1 MADMKVKI
9 GKLLFKNPI
18 WAASGTFGYGKEFE
32 DFFDLDLLGAV
43 VTKTITL
50 NAREGN
56 PPPRVVETPSGMLN
70 SIGLENKGIKH
81 FKNEYLP
88 ALKELGTRL
97 VVSVA
102 GFSKEDFE
110 RCADELSGAHA
121 VDAIEINLSCPNVRH
136 GHTRHSLIA
145 QDPEATRD
153 IVEAVRKRTKAVLIA
168 KLTPNVTEIGLVA
181 EAAEKGGA
189 DAVSLI
195 NTYFGMAVDAETMK
209 PLLGN
214 VTGGVSG
221 PAIKPM
227 ALKAVWDVARRV
239 KIPVIGIGGIMRGE
253 DAAEFML
260 CGASAVQVGT
270 ANLVDPPAC
279 ARIIGEFEA
288 YLKRKKINK
297 ASELIGK
304 LKVRRSAD
312 SVQRTGRGK

>member
-1 MADMKVKI
+1 MKIKI
-9 GKLLFKNPI
+9 GSVTFKNPI

-32 DFFDLDLLGAV
+32 DFFEVDRLGAV

-56 PPPRVVETPSGMLN
+56 LPPRVVETPSGMLN
-70 SIGLENKGIKH
+70 SIGLENKGVDH
-81 FKNEYLP
+81 FRTEYLP
-88 ALKELGTRL
+88 ALKKQGTRL
-97 VVSVA
+97 VVSIA
-102 GFSKEDFE
+102 GPGKEDLV
-110 RCADELSGAHA
+110 RCADKLSGKNT
-121 VDAIEINLSCPNVRH
+121 VDAIEINLSCPNVKH
-136 GHTRHSLIA
+136 GHTRYSLIA

-153 IVEAVRKRTKAVLIA
+153 IVAAVRKRTKAMLIA
-168 KLTPNVTEIGLVA
+168 KLTPNVTDIGLVA
-181 EAAEKGGA
+181 EAAERGGA

-195 NTYFGMAVDAETMK
+195 NTYSGMAVDAETMK

-227 ALKAVWDVARRV
+227 ALKAVWDVSRRV
-239 KIPVIGIGGIMRGE
+239 RIPVIGIGGILRGE
-253 DAAEFML
+253 DVAEFML

-279 ARIIGEFEA
+279 ARIIDEFEA
-288 YLKRKKINK
+288 YLRRKKINK

-304 LKVRRSAD
+304 LKVQRSAD